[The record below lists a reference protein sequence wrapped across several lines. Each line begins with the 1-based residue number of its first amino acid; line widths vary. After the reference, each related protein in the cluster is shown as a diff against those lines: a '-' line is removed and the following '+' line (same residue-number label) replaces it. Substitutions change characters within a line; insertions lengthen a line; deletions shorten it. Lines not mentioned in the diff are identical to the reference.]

1 MTNCSKCGKEVSER
15 ATTCPHCGE
24 VGPALSEEQKRKI
37 ENFEKINNIALGVVG
52 IIIILCI
59 IGIVGLNLS

>member
-24 VGPALSEEQKRKI
+24 VGPALSEEQKRKKEI
-37 ENFEKINNIALGVVG
+37 EVNAAYVVG
-52 IIIILCI
+52 IIIVVLTFISYMI
-59 IGIVGLNLS
+59 TMSDV